1 MKQTIRTSFLSFI
14 LILSLATMPVN
25 AARPSTSPSANRQ
38 NPTRSSNQ
46 PSQAQSQGQTKSQ
59 ACLGLENAIMTRSQ
73 NMLSFTNR
81 YFSEVDKIAQRVQR
95 FQENENAKGNRF
107 ANYELMIDQIQQR
120 RAEAIQTTTQAQVA
134 LQNFN
139 CENDNPSA
147 SIQAFNQQ
155 MTMVKNALK
164 NYHQQ
169 VRDLVASA
177 RANQQASSQGNQQ
190 GGNQ

>member
-1 MKQTIRTSFLSFI
+1 MKQKNSLLPLVFFLLLFVI
-14 LILSLATMPVN
+14 VFPVQ
-25 AARPSTSPSANRQ
+25 AVRPVTSPVGNRQ
-38 NPTRSSNQ
+38 YPTGGSNQ
-46 PSQAQSQGQTKSQ
+46 PSQARSQGQTKSQ

-81 YFSEVDKIAQRVQR
+81 YFAEVDKIAQRVQR
-95 FQENENAKGNRF
+95 FQENENAKGNHF
-107 ANYELMIDQIQQR
+107 ANYELMVDQIQQR
-120 RAEAIQTTTQAQVA
+120 RAQAIQTTTQAQA
-134 LQNFN
+134 TLQNFN

-147 SIQAFNQQ
+147 SVRAFNQQ

-164 NYHQQ
+164 NYHQA

-177 RANQQASSQGNQQ
+177 RANQQ

>member
-1 MKQTIRTSFLSFI
+1 MKSKVYTLSFLFF
-14 LILSLATMPVN
+14 LLTFVAVLPVY
-25 AARPSTSPSANRQ
+25 AARPITSPAATRQ
-38 NPTRSSNQ
+38 NPTRSQNQ
-46 PSQAQSQGQTKSQ
+46 PSQAQSQNHTKSQ

-81 YFSEVDKIAQRVQR
+81 YFAEVDKVAQRVQR

-107 ANYELMIDQIQQR
+107 ANYELMIEQIQQR

-147 SIQAFNQQ
+147 SVQAFNQQ

-164 NYHQQ
+164 NYHQG
-169 VRDLVASA
+169 VRDLVASV
-177 RANQQASSQGNQQ
+177 RANQQ
-190 GGNQ
+190 GGNR